1 MQVTITDNSQA
12 ILDALPPAKER
23 ALEAI
28 GMQAEANA
36 KIEVTRAV
44 YDTPESKSGYRRTG
58 ALRNSI
64 SHAYDSD
71 KAYVGTNLEYA
82 PYVEFGTVKM
92 PARPFIRPAVE
103 NYMDEYKALAES
115 YLKG

>member
-1 MQVTITDNSQA
+1 MQVKITDNSQA

-36 KIEVTRAV
+36 KIEVTQAV
-44 YDTPESKSGYRRTG
+44 YDTPESPSYRRTG
-58 ALRNSI
+58 NLRNSI

-71 KAYVGTNLEYA
+71 SAYVGTNTEYA
-82 PYVEFGTVKM
+82 PYVEMGTSKM
-92 PARPFIRPAVE
+92 PSRPFIRPAVE
-103 NYMDEYKALAES
+103 NYMDEYKALAEEMLRS
-115 YLKG
+115 